1 MGEFK
6 GLHGGVVADLL
17 FPCLDVGI
25 TNGCIV
31 PFSRRFLVIAGIIAV
46 TVVIGISIF
55 SSDRNEVAETPV
67 GKTDRPQSSRIS
79 FRDRDLDRQPN
90 VRKKKEYRLYDASP
104 DRKWS
109 DIAATLTPE
118 RAREMLEF
126 DKLNEPNLQV
136 RAERAWRIINQLC
149 QNGYSQEAWSM
160 IDGDP
165 GIVRQHSIN
174 GFFRDANMPKS
185 ELLGLLDSLEKK
197 DRATG
202 LSGYWDRFAPEEFV
216 RLNMSEFEIRSPE
229 EKAALRQSLEAMIG
243 RAFDSDNPEIGKVIR
258 QDLLNLAADQIG
270 LGVFA
275 YSDIGKMLGQDPS
288 KDGFAYYEAL
298 QRVDPAYRRNQDT
311 LKGTDAQVVRAM
323 VTQDPQRTMDMT
335 LAEGSWVKGK
345 GYVALEKWVTMD
357 YRAAE
362 DWYRRNEGKADRDSS
377 AVAFM
382 RACDTLGRL
391 DEALQWYARIESQNW
406 KNGIGGEMRAIVRK
420 LEAEKI
426 R

>member
-1 MGEFK
+1 MR
-6 GLHGGVVADLL
+6 
-17 FPCLDVGI
+17 
-25 TNGCIV
+25 
-31 PFSRRFLVIAGIIAV
+31 FSRRFLIIAGIIAV
-46 TVVIGISIF
+46 TVVTGIFTFSIGG
-55 SSDRNEVAETPV
+55 DKTAETDV
-67 GKTDRPQSSRIS
+67 GKADTPRTSRVSSRGE
-79 FRDRDLDRQPN
+79 LDRQPN
-90 VRKKKEYRLYDASP
+90 VRKKKEHRLYDAGS

-109 DIAATLTPE
+109 DIAATLTPAK
-118 RAREMLEF
+118 ARELLEF
-126 DKLNEPNLQV
+126 DKLNEPNLEV

-149 QNGYSQEAWSM
+149 QNGFSQEAWEM
-160 IDGDP
+160 IDRDQ
-165 GIVRQHSIN
+165 GIVRQLSLN
-174 GFFRDANMPKS
+174 GFFRDANLPKG
-185 ELLGLLDSLEKK
+185 EILGLLNGLEKK
-197 DRATG
+197 ERATG

-216 RLNMSEFEIRSPE
+216 HLNMSEFEIRSPE
-229 EKAALRQSLEAMIG
+229 EKAALRQTLEAMIG

-335 LAEGSWVKGK
+335 LVEGSWVKGK
-345 GYVALEKWVTMD
+345 GYVALEKWGTMD

-362 DWYRRNEGKADRDSS
+362 EWYRRNEGKADRDSS

-391 DEALQWYARIESQNW
+391 DEALQWYARIESQSW

-420 LEAEKI
+420 LEAEKV